1 MKSNRGQEVFYIK
14 KKDLTKIRNYFFR
27 KEKFVILALI
37 NVGINVALR
46 ISDLGNLKF
55 EDITKEW
62 KVKIKEK
69 KTGKYKYIKLNAICK
84 NNINQLKVIYNDRGI
99 LPTGYI
105 FKSLNREYLKK
116 GIDKS
121 LNTSSV
127 SKYFV
132 KARIDLKI
140 PYAIGTHSLRKTW
153 GYNVYRRTKDIAPI
167 MKVLNH
173 SSASQTLKYI
183 GIDQEEIDS
192 IYDKFNFW

>member
-116 GIDKS
+116 GLI
-121 LNTSSV
+121 
-127 SKYFV
+127 
-132 KARIDLKI
+132 
-140 PYAIGTHSLRKTW
+140 
-153 GYNVYRRTKDIAPI
+153 
-167 MKVLNH
+167 NH
-173 SSASQTLKYI
+173 
-183 GIDQEEIDS
+183 
-192 IYDKFNFW
+192 

>member
-116 GIDKS
+116 GINKS

-192 IYDKFNFW
+192 IYDKFNF

>member
-84 NNINQLKVIYNDRGI
+84 NNMNQLKVIYNDRGI

-192 IYDKFNFW
+192 IYDKFNF

>member
-69 KTGKYKYIKLNAICK
+69 KTGKYKHIKLNAICK

-192 IYDKFNFW
+192 IYDKFNF

>member
-105 FKSLNREYLKK
+105 FKSLNSEYLKK

-192 IYDKFNFW
+192 IYDKFNF

>member
-140 PYAIGTHSLRKTW
+140 PYAIETHSLRKTW

-192 IYDKFNFW
+192 IYDKFNF

>member
-192 IYDKFNFW
+192 IYDKFNF